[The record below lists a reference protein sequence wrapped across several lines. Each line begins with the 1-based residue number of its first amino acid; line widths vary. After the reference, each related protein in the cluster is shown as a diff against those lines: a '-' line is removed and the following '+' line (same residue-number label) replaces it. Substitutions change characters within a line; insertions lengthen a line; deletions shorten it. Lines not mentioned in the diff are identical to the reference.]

1 MKIKKTKYNSICF
14 FNENHIFEEY
24 KTSNFDTPTNECIEF
39 IIDESGLYNQIHWW
53 LTYKML
59 GDPVFFVRIN
69 KEIKLV
75 KVLFHTFNFYDKNE
89 LMEIHELMFFENI
102 EAISKIVPKL
112 KNIKQLGKEEIR
124 YESLLKEIKE
134 LFNIIKEGD

>member
-1 MKIKKTKYNSICF
+1 
-14 FNENHIFEEY
+14 
-24 KTSNFDTPTNECIEF
+24 
-39 IIDESGLYNQIHWW
+39 
-53 LTYKML
+53 ML

-69 KEIKLV
+69 KRIKLV

-102 EAISKIVPKL
+102 KAISKIVPKL
-112 KNIKQLGKEEIR
+112 KNIKRLSKEGIR

-134 LFNIIKEGD
+134 LFNIIKIGD